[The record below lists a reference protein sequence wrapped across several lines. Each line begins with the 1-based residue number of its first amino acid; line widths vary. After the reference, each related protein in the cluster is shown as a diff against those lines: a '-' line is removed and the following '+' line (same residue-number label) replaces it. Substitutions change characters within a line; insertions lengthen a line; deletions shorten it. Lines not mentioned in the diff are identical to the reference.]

1 MIAPTPG
8 RVCMPRLFAALLLTC
23 LFAAPVLARTLE
35 VGPNKP
41 YKLPSEAIRAAK
53 DGDHVLIAAGEY
65 VDCAIAIA
73 NNLTIEGLG
82 QDASA
87 VMTGKTCA
95 NKGILVTVGANITVR
110 NLTLS
115 LARAPAHNGAGIR
128 AEGKDLTV
136 ERVRFSNNENG
147 ILAAPQPDGKL
158 LVRQSEFFR
167 NGSCE
172 GECAHGIYANN
183 WKLVRIEYTRFIA
196 TQHAH
201 HIKSRAQR
209 LEVIGCAIEDGP
221 DGTASYEIEE
231 PNGGSLVVRDTA
243 FEKGPM
249 SENRTAVI
257 MIGDEEITQPTQEIT
272 IEHNSVRNDGGY
284 LTVLVDNR
292 TTTPAVL
299 KGNELIGAIDALK
312 GPGGVQ

>member
-1 MIAPTPG
+1 M
-8 RVCMPRLFAALLLTC
+8 RRFFSALLLTC
-23 LFAAPVLARTLE
+23 LFAAPAMAGRTLE
-35 VGPNKP
+35 VGPGKQ

-53 DGDHVLIAAGEY
+53 DGDRVLIAAGEY
-65 VDCAIAIA
+65 VDCAVATA
-73 NNLTIEGLG
+73 NNLTIEGVG
-82 QDASA
+82 RDASA
-87 VMTGKTCA
+87 VMTGKICGGR
-95 NKGILVTVGANITVR
+95 GILVTTGANITVR

-115 LARAPAHNGAGIR
+115 LARAPEHNGAGIR
-128 AEGKDLTV
+128 ADGTNLTV
-136 ERVRFSNNENG
+136 ERVRFINNENG
-147 ILAAPQPDGKL
+147 ILAAPNPEGTL

-172 GECAHGIYANN
+172 GPCAHGIYAND
-183 WKLVRIEYTRFIA
+183 WALVRIEYTRFTA

-249 SENRTAVI
+249 AENRTAII
-257 MIGDEEITQPTQEIT
+257 MIGDEEITQPTREIT
-272 IEHNSVRNDGGY
+272 IENNRVRNDGGF
-284 LTVLVDNR
+284 LTVFVDNM
-292 TTTPAVL
+292 TKTEAVL
-299 KGNELIGAIDALK
+299 KGNELTGVIDALK
-312 GPGGVQ
+312 GPGKVE